1 MLSYHSGIAM
11 AAQQLV
17 RKELSYFAKRP
28 IDIADFATSTELILG
43 TATRDITRPSSTSL
57 LDTE

>member
-1 MLSYHSGIAM
+1 M

-28 IDIADFATSTELILG
+28 IDIADFATSTVLILG
-43 TATRDITRPSSTSL
+43 IAIRDIARLSSAAV
-57 LDTE
+57 LDTK